1 MSSKILKVA
10 LIQQKEIQAEEAG
23 EKNPNFNALEEELPE
38 REEEQYAED
47 EIDDFSG
54 FSETQSQFND
64 YPVSISFCFH
74 KFFFLFRL
82 FCLFFSVILLNICS
96 PSFDFFW
103 SFSLFVKEVKLGG
116 LTGGD

>member
-1 MSSKILKVA
+1 MISSGMSSKILKVA

-74 KFFFLFRL
+74 KFFFYFGYFAYCFL
-82 FCLFFSVILLNICS
+82 
-96 PSFDFFW
+96 
-103 SFSLFVKEVKLGG
+103 
-116 LTGGD
+116 

>member
-1 MSSKILKVA
+1 MSSGMSSKILKVA
-10 LIQQKEIQAEEAG
+10 LIQQKEIQAEEA
-23 EKNPNFNALEEELPE
+23 EERNPNFNVLEEELPE

-74 KFFFLFRL
+74 NFFFCFL
-82 FCLFFSVILLNICS
+82 
-96 PSFDFFW
+96 
-103 SFSLFVKEVKLGG
+103 
-116 LTGGD
+116 